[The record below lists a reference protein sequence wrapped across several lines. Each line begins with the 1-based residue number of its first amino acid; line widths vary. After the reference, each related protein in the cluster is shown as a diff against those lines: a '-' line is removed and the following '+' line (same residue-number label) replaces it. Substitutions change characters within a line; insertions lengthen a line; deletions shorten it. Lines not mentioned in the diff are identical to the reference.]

1 MEKMTNYGLKLMAV
15 HSALACSWVY
25 AQTDAGTILQQ
36 QNRQEL
42 RQADRIPELP
52 KTETT
57 KAPAALSG
65 PRVTVKTLKFTGPDA
80 LISMPEMQNL
90 SARWVGQEV
99 DFAGLDGLAKQVTDL
114 LRSRQ
119 WFLAQAYLP
128 QQDVTEGHIEIA
140 IQPGYLDGANGQG
153 RAFSVVLD
161 AQKATRISKSQI
173 EELASRNLKPG
184 ALANEANLE
193 RTLLI
198 AGDLPGVTA
207 RAQLEPGANPGATRI
222 VLNVEEGPVWSG
234 SVIADNYGS
243 RFTGNA
249 QINAG
254 VQINDPKGLG
264 DQYSFNVTHTEGLDL
279 ARLGYSL
286 PIGSNGLRL
295 NASWS
300 PMNYKIVQGVGV
312 DAGLKGSSE
321 TTTVSLTYPI
331 QRSRAQNVY
340 ASLALNHKAL
350 KDDSNSGLLKD
361 KRANTLNASVSADQ
375 LDNLAGG
382 GLSNVSLGLT
392 AGQIDLSRLA
402 ADKEADAA
410 GYSTQGHFQK
420 INYSLN
426 RLQKLGGP
434 FTLLAN
440 FYGQVAGKNLD
451 SSEKFGLGGP
461 SGVRAY
467 VGGEATGDTG
477 WVANLEVRYD
487 WQGLSSDAGQVQL
500 VAFYDAGRISLHHDD
515 KGASISTA
523 TGRNSYGLAGWG
535 LGANLSK
542 SGRHALRVV
551 WAQKSGSNPGRTA
564 EGMDSDGRAS
574 TSRLWFQGT
583 WWY

>member
-1 MEKMTNYGLKLMAV
+1 MKKMTNCGLKLMVV
-15 HSALACSWVY
+15 HSALVCSGVF

-42 RQADRIPELP
+42 RSAERIPELP
-52 KTETT
+52 KTEVS

-65 PRVTVKTLKFTGPDA
+65 PRITVKTLKFTGPEA
-80 LISMPEMQNL
+80 LVSTPEMQNL
-90 SARWVGQEV
+90 AARWVGQEV
-99 DFAGLDGLAKQVTDL
+99 DFAGLDRLAKQVTDL

-153 RAFSVVLD
+153 GPFSVVMDSL
-161 AQKATRISKSQI
+161 KPIRVTKTQI
-173 EELASRNLKPG
+173 GELASRTLKPG

-193 RTLLI
+193 RTLLLV
-198 AGDLPGVTA
+198 GDLPGVKA
-207 RAQLEPGANPGATRI
+207 RAQLEPGVNTGATRI
-222 VLNVEEGPVWSG
+222 ILNVEEGPMWAG
-234 SVIADNYGS
+234 SIIGDNYGS

-254 VQINDPKGLG
+254 LQINDPRGFG
-264 DQYSFNVTHTEGLDL
+264 DQYSLNVTHTEGLDL
-279 ARLGYSL
+279 ARLGYSF
-286 PIGSNGLRL
+286 PIASNGLRL
-295 NASWS
+295 SASWS

-312 DAGLKGSSE
+312 DAGLKGSSA
-321 TTTVSLTYPI
+321 TTALSLMYPI
-331 QRSRAQNVY
+331 QRSRVQNVY
-340 ASLALNHKAL
+340 ASLGLNHKAL

-361 KRANTLNASVSADQ
+361 KRAKTLNASLSADQ
-375 LDNLAGG
+375 LDNFAGG
-382 GLSNVSLGLT
+382 GLSNITLGLT
-392 AGQIDLSRLA
+392 AGQIDLSRLTT
-402 ADKEADAA
+402 DKESDAT
-410 GYSTQGHFQK
+410 GYNTQGHFQK
-420 INYSLN
+420 INYSVN
-426 RLQKLGGP
+426 RLQKLGGQ

-440 FYGQVAGKNLD
+440 LYGQVAGKNLD

-487 WQGLSSDAGQVQL
+487 WQSLSSDAGQVQL
-500 VAFYDAGRISLHHDD
+500 LAFYDAGRIRLHQQET
-515 KGASISTA
+515 ALPITTA
-523 TGRNSYGLAGWG
+523 TGRNRYGLAGWG

-542 SGRHALRVV
+542 SGSHALRVI
-551 WAQKSGSNPGRTA
+551 WAQKSGSNPGRTT
-564 EGMDSDGRAS
+564 EGLDSDGRAS
-574 TSRLWFQGT
+574 TSRLWVQGT

>member
-1 MEKMTNYGLKLMAV
+1 MGKMTNYGLKLMAV
-15 HSALACSWVY
+15 HSALACSWVS
-25 AQTDAGTILQQ
+25 AQTDSGTILQQ

-42 RQADRIPELP
+42 RQPDRIPELP
-52 KTETT
+52 KTEAT
-57 KAPAALSG
+57 KAQAALSG
-65 PRVTVKTLKFTGPDA
+65 PRVTVKTLKFTGPEA
-80 LISMPEMQNL
+80 LTSSPEMQSL
-90 SARWVGQEV
+90 SGRWVGQEV
-99 DFAGLDGLAKQVTDL
+99 DFAGLDRLAKQATDL

-140 IQPGYLDGANGQG
+140 IQPGYFDGANGLG
-153 RAFSVVLD
+153 AAFSVVMD
-161 AQKATRISKSQI
+161 AQKSTRISKNKI
-173 EELASRNLKPG
+173 EEIARHNLKPG

-207 RAQLEPGANPGATRI
+207 RAQLEPGANQGATRI

-234 SVIADNYGS
+234 SVIVDNYGS

-249 QINAG
+249 QVNAG
-254 VQINDPKGLG
+254 LQINDPKGLG

-279 ARLGYSL
+279 ARFGYSL
-286 PIGSNGLRL
+286 PISANGLRL

-300 PMNYKIVQGVGV
+300 PMNYKIVQGLGV

-321 TTTVSLTYPI
+321 TTAVSLSYPI
-331 QRSRAQNVY
+331 QRSRAQNVF
-340 ASLALNHKAL
+340 ASVALNHKAL
-350 KDDSNSGLLKD
+350 KDDSSSGLLKD
-361 KRANTLNASVSADQ
+361 KRANTLIATVSADQ
-375 LDNLAGG
+375 LDNFAGG
-382 GLSNVSLGLT
+382 GLSNASLGLT
-392 AGQIDLSRLA
+392 AGQINLSRLT
-402 ADKEADAA
+402 ADQEADAA
-410 GYSTQGHFQK
+410 AYSTQGHFQK

-426 RLQKLGGP
+426 RLQKLGGQ
-434 FTLLAN
+434 FTLLGN

-467 VGGEATGDTG
+467 VGGEATGDSG
-477 WVANLEVRYD
+477 WVANLEIRYD
-487 WQGLSSDAGQVQL
+487 WQSLSSIAGQVQL

-515 KGASISTA
+515 KGLPIPTA

-542 SGRHALRVV
+542 SGSHSLRVV
-551 WAQKSGSNPGRTA
+551 WAHKSGSNPGRTT

-574 TSRLWFQGT
+574 ASRLWFQGT

>member
-25 AQTDAGTILQQ
+25 AQTDAGAILQQ

-52 KTETT
+52 KTEAP
-57 KAPAALSG
+57 KAPVALSG
-65 PRVTVKTLKFTGPDA
+65 PRVTVKTLKFTGPGD
-80 LISMPEMQNL
+80 LISTPEMQSL

-99 DFAGLDGLAKQVTDL
+99 DFAGLDRLAKQVTDL

-153 RAFSVVLD
+153 GAVSVVMD
-161 AQKATRISKSQI
+161 PQKATRISKSKI

-193 RTLLI
+193 RTLLV
-198 AGDLPGVTA
+198 AGDWPGVTA

-234 SVIADNYGS
+234 SAVADNYGS

-254 VQINDPKGLG
+254 LQINDPQGLG
-264 DQYSFNVTHTEGLDL
+264 DQYSLNVTHTEGLNL

-286 PIGSNGLRL
+286 PISVDGLRL
-295 NASWS
+295 SASWS
-300 PMNYKIVQGVGV
+300 PMSYKIVQGVGV

-321 TTTVSLTYPI
+321 TTTLTLTYPI
-331 QRSRAQNVY
+331 QRSRAHNVY

-350 KDDSNSGLLKD
+350 QDDSNSGLLKD

-375 LDNLAGG
+375 LDNFAGG

-392 AGQIDLSRLA
+392 AGQIDLSRLT
-402 ADKEADAA
+402 ADKEADAS
-410 GYSTQGHFQK
+410 GYNTQGHFQK

-426 RLQKLGGP
+426 RLQKLGNQ

-477 WVANLEVRYD
+477 WVANFEVRYD
-487 WQGLSSDAGQVQL
+487 WQSLSSDAGQVQL
-500 VAFYDAGRISLHHDD
+500 VAFYDAGRIRLHHDD
-515 KGASISTA
+515 KGMSISTA
-523 TGRNSYGLAGWG
+523 TGSNSYGLAGWG

-542 SGRHALRVV
+542 SGSHALRVV
-551 WAQKSGSNPGRTA
+551 WAQKSGSNPGRTT

-574 TSRLWFQGT
+574 TSRLWVQGT
-583 WWY
+583 WWF